1 MSFPAL
7 VEPAAALP
15 DGEAARQA
23 HQLILGGFGST
34 GQRRLAAG
42 RVLVVGAD
50 EVGGLVA
57 AHLADSG
64 VGVIGVVDAA
74 PPQPW
79 DDHLGIPDGG
89 CATRAEAWVTALR
102 RTRPALR
109 AEVVPGRFDLA
120 SAESM
125 VDSYHLV
132 VCAGEDAARCQLVDD
147 VCARAGIPFVWGE
160 LDGGRARLSVFWDG
174 QGPGFR
180 DLHHERPGA
189 YFRGM
194 SGTLR
199 LWGGWLAAAMSM
211 EVVKLL
217 TGTGEPL
224 VGRVMTYD
232 ATLGECSVR
241 PYERRPGVDRPAELT
256 AAEPFF
262 GLLSPAAAEAARGGT
277 ISVLALRDLV
287 AGGEKFALVD
297 VREPEE
303 YDYVHLPGSTL
314 IPKGEFF
321 SGDATERLPRDRRV
335 VLICRSGIRSAEV
348 LALVHRS
355 GLPDA
360 VHVGG
365 GILAWAHQLDPSMP
379 VY

>member
-15 DGEAARQA
+15 GGEAGRQA
-23 HQLILGGFGST
+23 HQLILSGFGSA

-64 VGVIGVVDAA
+64 VGTVGIIDAA

-79 DDHLGIPDGG
+79 DDHLGIPDAG

-102 RTRPALR
+102 RTRPTVR

-120 SAESM
+120 NAPSM
-125 VDSYHLV
+125 IDAYHLV
-132 VCAGEDAARCQLVDD
+132 ICAGEDAARCQLVND

-160 LDGGRARLSVFWDG
+160 LDAGRVRLSVLWEG
-174 QGPGFR
+174 RGPGFR
-180 DLHHERPGA
+180 DLYSAKPAA

-199 LWGGWLAAAMSM
+199 LWGAWLAAAMSM
-211 EVVKLL
+211 EAVKLL

-241 PYERRPGVDRPAELT
+241 SLARRPGADQPAELT

-262 GLLSPAAAEAARGGT
+262 GLLSPAAAEAARGAT
-277 ISVLALRDLV
+277 ISALALSELV
-287 AGGEKFALVD
+287 RGDEKIELVD

-303 YDYVHLPGSTL
+303 YEYVHLPGSTL
-314 IPKGEFF
+314 IPKGEFV
-321 SGDATERLPRDRRV
+321 SGDAAERLPRDRKV
-335 VLICRSGIRSAEV
+335 VLLCRSGIRSAEV
-348 LALVHRS
+348 LALVQKS
-355 GLPDA
+355 GHPDA

-365 GILAWAHQLDPSMP
+365 GILAWAHQVDPSMP